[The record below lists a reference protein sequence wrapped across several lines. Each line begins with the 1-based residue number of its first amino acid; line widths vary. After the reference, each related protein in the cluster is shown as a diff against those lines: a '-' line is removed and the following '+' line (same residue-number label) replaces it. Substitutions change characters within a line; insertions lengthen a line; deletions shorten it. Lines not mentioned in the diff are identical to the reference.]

1 MSKDEINEKID
12 EFFVKDSEQVILD
25 NLERMKGWF
34 SFDKQQI
41 HVGEDVQN
49 LPGKWKYL
57 NYLLAAFVS
66 DFRGY
71 RDSPAVE
78 HSEAD
83 EYFGWDGKAEKRAYQ
98 VSSFIAD
105 GEDGGKMI
113 PPGSFEKAISKIEA
127 ELEDDE

>member
-12 EFFVKDSEQVILD
+12 EFFVKESEDVISN

-34 SFDKQQI
+34 SFDEEKIHIGEEVQQ
-41 HVGEDVQN
+41 
-49 LPGKWKYL
+49 LSSKWKYL
-57 NYLLAAFVS
+57 TYLLAAFVV

-71 RDSPAVE
+71 RNSSAVE
-78 HSEAD
+78 HSEIGD
-83 EYFGWDGKAEKRAYQ
+83 YFGWDENAKKRAYDL
-98 VSSFIAD
+98 SSLITD

-113 PPGSFEKAISKIEA
+113 PPGSFEKAISKIEE